1 MKHESNRG
9 RMTVGSEM
17 RLVYLSTP
25 HQVFV
30 AILLGVWGF
39 FQGGGVIRG
48 RKGQSKLRVPKPRVW
63 DLSICE
69 NSYDC

>member
-17 RLVYLSTP
+17 RLVYLSTA

-30 AILLGVWGF
+30 AILLGVWGL
-39 FQGGGVIRG
+39 FQGGRSNQGQ
-48 RKGQSKLRVPKPRVW
+48 KGSV
-63 DLSICE
+63 
-69 NSYDC
+69 